1 MSKEATQYE
10 VDAHIPSPESLEVLA
25 AMTYDGQYED
35 DGDEDGSSQSQPRLA
50 ATVSPAKHERRYDR
64 HLQHFPLRREAR
76 RQQPC

>member
-1 MSKEATQYE
+1 MSKEATQYK

-50 ATVSPAKHERRYDR
+50 ATISSA
-64 HLQHFPLRREAR
+64 
-76 RQQPC
+76 

>member
-1 MSKEATQYE
+1 MSKEATQYQ

-50 ATVSPAKHERRYDR
+50 ELLVPRNTSGDTIVTYSTSP
-64 HLQHFPLRREAR
+64 
-76 RQQPC
+76 